1 MARTRG
7 PVSDA
12 LSAAARQVAEGTAKP
27 GPAARK
33 FVQDVRAMIDEGGLG
48 RLLAPPEPELRP
60 ATTVEPGSPDAAAIE
75 PTAADLEAAGQ
86 GAMWDMLPD
95 GVDAEGNRGFT
106 TADDL
111 TTRATRNDD
120 LSGVVDSCKD

>member
-1 MARTRG
+1 MARR
-7 PVSDA
+7 
-12 LSAAARQVAEGTAKP
+12 AAAPSKGNSCCPQGI
-27 GPAARK
+27 AAPSAGAAAL
-33 FVQDVRAMIDEGGLG
+33 VRA
-48 RLLAPPEPELRP
+48 R
-60 ATTVEPGSPDAAAIE
+60 DAALRAA
-75 PTAADLEAAGQ
+75 TAADLEAAGQ